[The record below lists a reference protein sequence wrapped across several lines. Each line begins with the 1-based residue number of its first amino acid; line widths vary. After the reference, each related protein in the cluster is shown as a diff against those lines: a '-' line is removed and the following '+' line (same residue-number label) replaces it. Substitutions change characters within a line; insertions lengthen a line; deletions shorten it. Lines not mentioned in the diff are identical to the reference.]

1 MKCFVVRRVAVIPTM
16 CHFTVLPFFPA
27 ALYGRKWHHWLRG
40 SKLCHVLKILKT
52 TIRRPSVR
60 ALHARTRCKNV
71 CFHLQ
76 GFPVFIPRMDTTINT
91 IKLPTID
98 TNWSMQK
105 TQIIPYLS
113 GSWTRP
119 TFSKLQM
126 PLWVAFKP
134 LHSRTKEQL
143 KWGNFVVKAILKFM
157 TQHFLFFL
165 KS

>member
-105 TQIIPYLS
+105 TQIIPYLRVGVELDQLFPNYKCHFEWLLNHCIPEQKNNS
-113 GSWTRP
+113 NEETSSW
-119 TFSKLQM
+119 KL
-126 PLWVAFKP
+126 F
-134 LHSRTKEQL
+134 
-143 KWGNFVVKAILKFM
+143 
-157 TQHFLFFL
+157 
-165 KS
+165 